1 MRRLLHRLLW
11 AQSGGTA
18 VEFALVLPLLLIFMF
33 GTIDVGRFMWTW
45 NRAEKATQMGVRF
58 AVATKMIP
66 QGLYDYDFATSG
78 GIPQGDLIPQSS
90 FGGATCKSTAG
101 TVSCACNTGATC
113 PALGTANSDA
123 FTNILNRMDQFMPE
137 IKASNVEVEYGYSGL
152 GYAGNP
158 AGSDVA
164 PLVTVRLKSLQFTPI
179 TSFLFLTVPLP
190 DFSAGLTLEDGAG
203 TVSN

>member
-1 MRRLLHRLLW
+1 MTTLLHRLLR

-18 VEFALVLPLLLIFMF
+18 VEFALVLPLLMIFTF
-33 GTIDVGRFMWTW
+33 GIIDVGRFMWTW

-66 QGLYDYDFATSG
+66 QGLYDYSFASSG
-78 GIPQGDLIPQSS
+78 GIPQGDPVPTSA
-90 FGGATCKSTAG
+90 FGGATCKSTGG
-101 TVSCACNTGATC
+101 TVSCTCNAGATC
-113 PALGTANSDA
+113 PSLGTANSDA

-137 IKASNVEVEYGYSGL
+137 IKAANVEVEYGASGL

-158 AGSDVA
+158 TGSDVA

-179 TSFLFLTVPLP
+179 TSFLFVTVPLP
-190 DFSAGLTLEDGAG
+190 DFSAALTLEDGLG
-203 TVSN
+203 SVSN

>member
-11 AQSGGTA
+11 ARSGGTA
-18 VEFALVLPLLLIFMF
+18 VEFALVLPLLMIFMF
-33 GTIDVGRFMWTW
+33 GIIDVGRLMWTW

-66 QGLYDYDFATSG
+66 QGLYDYSFATSG

-90 FGGATCKSTAG
+90 FGGATCKSTGG
-101 TVSCACNTGATC
+101 TVSCTCNTGATC
-113 PALGTANSDA
+113 PPLGTANSDA

-137 IKASNVEVEYGYSGL
+137 IKASNVEVEYGASGL

-164 PLVTVRLKSLQFTPI
+164 PLVIVRLKALQFTPI

-190 DFSAGLTLEDGAG
+190 DFSAALTLEDGLG